1 MVAALASDPGP
12 FPQPAERAGRSSA
25 FCGAGIAVAI
35 SVRKALSGELVPDA
49 VNVKGGAIHEVI
61 RPSLP
66 LVEKMSQIACALAG
80 ETPASIE
87 VQVRGDISEHDV
99 TILATS
105 ALKGAVIAS
114 GAEDVTYVNTPAL
127 AQAKG
132 ITATVN
138 SDPESPMYRSYI
150 ALHAAFPS
158 GESIVVKGT
167 LMGIRMV
174 EKIIAIDN
182 FDLDLPPTDNLLF
195 LRYAD
200 KPGVVGIVGQ
210 ALGKVAVNI
219 AGMHIARD
227 HAGGKALMVITVDSP
242 VDSPVVDSLKKE
254 IGADLAESVTLV
266 V

>member
-1 MVAALASDPGP
+1 ML
-12 FPQPAERAGRSSA
+12 FRS
-25 FCGAGIAVAI
+25 
-35 SVRKALSGELVPDA
+35 
-49 VNVKGGAIHEVI
+49 
-61 RPSLP
+61 PSLP

-105 ALKGAVIAS
+105 ALKGAVISS

-132 ITATVN
+132 IAASVN

-158 GESIVVKGT
+158 GKSIVVKGT

-174 EKIIAIDN
+174 EKIIAIDG
-182 FDLDLPPTDNLLF
+182 FDLDLPPTENLIF
-195 LRYAD
+195 LKYKD
-200 KPGVVGIVGQ
+200 KPGVVGVVGQ
-210 ALGKVAVNI
+210 ALGK
-219 AGMHIARD
+219 
-227 HAGGKALMVITVDSP
+227 
-242 VDSPVVDSLKKE
+242 
-254 IGADLAESVTLV
+254 IGRAHV
-266 V
+266 